1 MTSHRHGGSAH
12 THVLPRPG
20 VDIARRELVVM
31 GLAGGLLPSPSA
43 VLVLLAAV
51 TLGRVWLGLGLV
63 IAYGVGLA
71 LTLIAAGLLM
81 AVLEARFRQLSIVT
95 TNGRVAAAIRVLP
108 FASAAVL
115 IGGGLLVAVRALSEL
130 AL

>member
-1 MTSHRHGGSAH
+1 M
-12 THVLPRPG
+12 LPRPG

-63 IAYGVGLA
+63 LAYGVGLA

-81 AVLEARFRQLSIVT
+81 AVVEARFQRLSVIS
-95 TNGRVAAAIRVLP
+95 TNGRVATAIRVLP
-108 FASAAVL
+108 MASAAVL

-130 AL
+130 TL